1 MILWKMKGS
10 CGSQSIS
17 PMLSF
22 ASLAMRERRSFS
34 HVRLLEQVL
43 QNVIN
48 SPSQAVKAGLSILTQ
63 EPVSGSLSEGKKV
76 RIRFTE

>member
-1 MILWKMKGS
+1 MILWKIKGS

-22 ASLAMRERRSFS
+22 ASLAMSERRSFS
-34 HVRLLEQVL
+34 QVRLFEQVL

-48 SPSQAVKAGLSILTQ
+48 SPSQAVKAGLSNLTQ
-63 EPVSGSLSEGKKV
+63 EPISGSLSPGKKV
-76 RIRFTE
+76 SIRFTE